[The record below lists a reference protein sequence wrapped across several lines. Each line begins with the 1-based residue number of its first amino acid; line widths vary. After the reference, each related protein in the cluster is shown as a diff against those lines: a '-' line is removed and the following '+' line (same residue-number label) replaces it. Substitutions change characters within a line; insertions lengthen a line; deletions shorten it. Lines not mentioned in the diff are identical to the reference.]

1 MKTVYYIVN
10 KVFNCK
16 KTNIYIKIYKSSI
29 KIKYN
34 INEKRK
40 KNVSKQLHI
49 YHEQCFNKTRI
60 PTVST
65 KKKN

>member
-1 MKTVYYIVN
+1 MRTIYYIVN

-40 KNVSKQLHI
+40 KMYPNNCTCIMSYAIIK
-49 YHEQCFNKTRI
+49 YEYPR
-60 PTVST
+60 
-65 KKKN
+65 